1 MVETILSSISTHD
14 IGTAT
19 ELAGVP
25 PLAQALTQ
33 QDPLVLQL
41 YRYMWQPARYA
52 SLAWL
57 LTLGFRPPDGWHY
70 GDSPARDR
78 ALDCA
83 LRSRLQPVV
92 IPGVLSEREQRL
104 ARLAPRIVTYALGL
118 GLVIIGRTDYFMLPD
133 YRQAFLPWL
142 TEAELWRLY
151 GWLGPK
157 NGALLAPSV
166 VVNTA
171 RQVGTL
177 SLYRQARHDPVLHA
191 LLILLPPPQR
201 ALWPKVPSGAHAF
214 LERLL

>member
-1 MVETILSSISTHD
+1 M
-14 IGTAT
+14 T
-19 ELAGVP
+19 EP
-25 PLAQALTQ
+25 
-33 QDPLVLQL
+33 DPLVLQL

-70 GDSPARDR
+70 GHSPVRDR
-78 ALDCA
+78 LLDRA
-83 LRSRLQPVV
+83 LRSRLRPVI
-92 IPGVLSEREQRL
+92 IPGVLNEREQRL

-118 GLVIIGRTDYFMLPD
+118 GLVIIGRTDYFMLPH

-157 NGALLAPSV
+157 NGTLLAPSGV
-166 VVNTA
+166 VDTA
-171 RQVGTL
+171 LQIGTL

-201 ALWPKVPSGAHAF
+201 ALWPRLPSGARAF
-214 LERLL
+214 LEHLL